1 MLPIAVACG
10 KKGPPL
16 APLRPVPAAVADV
29 AATRLGETVQVQFT
43 LPSAN
48 GDGTQP
54 ADLAYVDVY
63 AVTGKAEGPLGRA
76 LTVREIETLLT
87 RVGRIEVQPPPREED

>member
-1 MLPIAVACG
+1 MGPVRCAPPLLLSVLLASMLPITTACG

-16 APLRPVPAAVADV
+16 APHRPSPAAIADV

-43 LPSAN
+43 VPASNA
-48 GDGTQP
+48 DGSTP

-63 AVTGKAEGPLGRA
+63 AATGSPKDRWRGR
-76 LTVREIETLLT
+76 
-87 RVGRIEVQPPPREED
+87 

>member
-1 MLPIAVACG
+1 MLPITTACG

-16 APLRPVPAAVADV
+16 APHRPSPAAIADV

-43 LPSAN
+43 LPAGN
-48 GDGTQP
+48 ADGSTP

-63 AVTGKAEGPLGRA
+63 AVDRQARRTAGAGA
-76 LTVREIETLLT
+76 
-87 RVGRIEVQPPPREED
+87 DAS